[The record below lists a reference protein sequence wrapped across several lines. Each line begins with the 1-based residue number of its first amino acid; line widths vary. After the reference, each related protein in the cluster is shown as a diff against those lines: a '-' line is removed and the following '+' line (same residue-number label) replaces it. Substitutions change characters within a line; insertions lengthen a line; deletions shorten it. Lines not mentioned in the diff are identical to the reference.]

1 MKDISKQLENMP
13 RKISSAVTTPQVFH
27 KERHEKGVDY
37 YKEVTYTSDGDMI
50 FNGKIQK
57 EKISISR
64 ATCNFSGAYPYLFDV
79 ISYVCT
85 HAKEAII
92 EADNYYSVTIPYEK
106 FLEFALDDCTGQLR
120 YLQNELYRLDKAKQS
135 KLIALNENTSLYA
148 LPVVLAY
155 KAGDRPLAQKGK
167 RGAEQLGAEVHQ
179 EIQILFLKC
188 LFQDIKENNNR
199 YIDFPKAL
207 FAKLKS
213 VEKAFENKYV
223 FKEPITGLNRLV
235 DKKELQRLI
244 KKYELITDISDLKP
258 LDGAITAEIVY
269 KLLNY
274 FRIHD
279 NSQSEKIRL
288 KGIDIL
294 KHCAPQYIQTRKNRQ
309 GTSIDYYQDTDEAK
323 AFLMLLTIAINEVCR
338 AGILNAL
345 PETKMRNLI
354 THIENVGSGDIL
366 IYYGNRKKKPFF
378 IAHKRQ
384 C

>member
-1 MKDISKQLENMP
+1 MKDISKRLEKMP
-13 RKISSAVTTPQVFH
+13 RKISNTITTPQVFH

-37 YKEVTYTSDGDMI
+37 YKEVTYTPDGDMI
-50 FNGKIQK
+50 FNGKIKK

-106 FLEFALDDCTGQLR
+106 FLDFALDDCTGQLR

-135 KLIALNENTSLYA
+135 KLIALDENTSLYA

-155 KAGDRPLAQKGK
+155 KAGERPLTEKGK
-167 RGAEQLGAEVHQ
+167 RGAEQLGAEVHR

-199 YIDFPKAL
+199 YIDFPKAF
-207 FAKLKS
+207 FAKLKA

-223 FKEPITGLNRLV
+223 FKEPETGLNRLV

-244 KKYELITDISDLKP
+244 KRHDLITDISDLKP
-258 LDGAITAEIVY
+258 LDGTITAEIVY

-294 KHCAPQYIQTRKNRQ
+294 KHCAPQYIQTIKDRS
-309 GTSIDYYQDTDEAK
+309 GTSTDYYKNTETAK
-323 AFLMLLTIAINEVCR
+323 AFLRLLAIAINEVCR

-345 PETKMRNLI
+345 PETKMKNLI
-354 THIENVGSGDIL
+354 TRIENVDSGDIL
-366 IYYGNRKKKPFF
+366 IHYGNRGKKEKSLFDNV
-378 IAHKRQ
+378 
-384 C
+384 

>member
-1 MKDISKQLENMP
+1 MKKISPRLERTP
-13 RKISSAVTTPQVFH
+13 RKISNAITTPQVFH

-37 YKEVTYTSDGDMI
+37 YKEVSYTPDGDMI
-50 FNGKIQK
+50 FNGKIKK

-92 EADNYYSVTIPYEK
+92 EADNYYSVTIPYET
-106 FLEFALDDCTGQLR
+106 FLDFALDDCTGQLQ

-135 KLIALNENTSLYA
+135 KLIALDESTSLYA

-155 KAGDRPLAQKGK
+155 KAGERPLSEKGK
-167 RGAEQLGAEVHQ
+167 RGAEQLGAEVHR

-188 LFQDIKENNNR
+188 LFQDIKENDTR
-199 YIDFPKAL
+199 YIDFPKAF

-223 FKEPITGLNRLV
+223 FKEPNTGLNQLV

-244 KKYELITDISDLKP
+244 KKHELITETSDLKP
-258 LDGAITAEIVY
+258 LSGAITAEIVY
-269 KLLNY
+269 KLINY
-274 FRIHD
+274 FRLHD

-294 KHCAPQYIQTRKNRQ
+294 KHCAPQYIKTWKDKQ
-309 GTSIDYYQDTDEAK
+309 GNSTDSYQNIEQAK
-323 AFLMLLTIAINEVCR
+323 AYLRLLAIAINEVCR
-338 AGILNAL
+338 TGILNAM

-354 THIENVGSGDIL
+354 TRIENVDSGDIL
-366 IYYGNRKKKPFF
+366 IHYGNRSKEQKSLFT
-378 IAHKRQ
+378 
-384 C
+384 